1 MERINT
7 KKIVLISSGIT
18 IALMLIYELSMFTL
32 TNINSFFEKNRIVR
46 QKVIDIK
53 LNLPIRIEKRI
64 IPKHRSSQG
73 VKNKT
78 QVLNSGV
85 VLATKRNPTGTQ
97 SEYGIRQEGNVWYG
111 KVSHYSRAGCIGCDP
126 NFIMANGQPLDDNA
140 FTIAFNHAK
149 MNSRARVTNL
159 DNGKSVIVDVTDTG
173 GFEQYD
179 RIADLTIA
187 VGNAIGTK
195 SNNHNLPATKEN
207 GSNIS
212 VEIIN

>member
-7 KKIVLISSGIT
+7 KKIILVTSGIT
-18 IALMLIYELSMFTL
+18 TALIIFYELFMFGL
-32 TNINSFFEKNRIVR
+32 TGISNFFDTHKIIR
-46 QKVIDIK
+46 QPVIQLKIS
-53 LNLPIRIEKRI
+53 LPIRIEKRK
-64 IPKHRSSQG
+64 IPEHKSSQG

-85 VLATKRNPTGTQ
+85 VLATKHNPIETKSG
-97 SEYGIRQEGNVWYG
+97 YGIRQEGNVWYG

-126 NFIMANGQPLDDNA
+126 NFIMANGEPLDDNA

-149 MNSRARVTNL
+149 MNSKARVTNL
-159 DNGKSVIVDVTDTG
+159 DNGQSVIVKVTDTG

-179 RIADLTIA
+179 RIADLTVM
-187 VGNAIGTK
+187 VGNVLGTK

-207 GSNIS
+207 GTNIS
-212 VEIIN
+212 VEILK